1 MMVIWA
7 IAKTTLGD
15 AMRKKVLQIFLVVAI
30 GLIVLS
36 YTFSGTLAFSTRGG
50 GEVDLRMVK
59 NFGLGMMWLAG
70 LLITLVMGV
79 SIIPTE
85 VERRTIYTILSKPVN
100 RYEFIIG
107 KFIGAALTL
116 GLNIGLMGIVFI
128 IMVAIKA
135 AGIQP
140 KLPEGMNPQ
149 QMGEIAKS
157 TVSLFDINMVYG
169 VILTYLQFLVLS
181 SIVLLFS
188 IFLTPTVNFFM
199 GGGIYIVGL
208 FASLTETIARSEQAG
223 VYRTALY
230 RIIHL
235 VVPNFDKYQVTNS
248 LVYPNPIAD
257 PGMYTIQILG
267 YSLMYSLIMMVI
279 AVILFERKEV

>member
-1 MMVIWA
+1 MVIWT
-7 IAKTTLGD
+7 IAKTTFGD

-36 YTFSGTLAFSTRGG
+36 YTFSGSLAFSTRGG

-59 NFGLGMMWLAG
+59 NFGLGMIWLAG

-85 VERRTIYTILSKPVN
+85 IERRTIYTILSKPVN

-128 IMVAIKA
+128 IMIAIKA

-140 KLPEGMNPQ
+140 TLPEGINSQ
-149 QMGEIAKS
+149 QVGAVAGNS
-157 TVSLFDINMVYG
+157 VSLFDVNMVYG

-181 SIVLLFS
+181 SIIILFS
-188 IFLTPTVNFFM
+188 ILLTPTVNFFM
-199 GGGIYIVGL
+199 GGGIYIIGL

-223 VYRTALY
+223 AFRTTLY
-230 RIIHL
+230 KFIHL

-257 PGMYTIQILG
+257 PGRYTIQILG
-267 YSLMYSLIMMVI
+267 YSVIYALIMMVI